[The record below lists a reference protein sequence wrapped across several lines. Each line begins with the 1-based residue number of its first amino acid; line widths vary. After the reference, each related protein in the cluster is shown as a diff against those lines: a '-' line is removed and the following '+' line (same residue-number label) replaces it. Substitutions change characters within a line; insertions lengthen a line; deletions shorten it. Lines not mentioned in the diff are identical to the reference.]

1 MALALRAMGH
11 WGTRVH
17 ARDGNRTEPNRT
29 NRTKTLILEEPNR
42 TRTHHTKNM

>member
-17 ARDGNRTEPNRT
+17 ARDGNRTEP
-29 NRTKTLILEEPNR
+29 EPNEP
-42 TRTHHTKNM
+42 N